1 MSLAKIFAKPNPTEN
16 AEHLA
21 LADWLRIV
29 EKQIDGFWWTTIP
42 LGGGGKIR
50 GGQIK
55 AAGARKGTP
64 DVLCIWKGRP
74 FFIELK
80 RRKGGK
86 VTPEQRDCHKQIL
99 KAGGGVYVAYGWT
112 AARDFIETAID
123 QINRN
128 NLGHGL

>member
-1 MSLAKIFAKPNPTEN
+1 MSLAKLLSKPIPSEQT
-16 AEHLA
+16 EHLA
-21 LADWLRIV
+21 LADWLRLV
-29 EKQIDGFWWTTIP
+29 EKSLDGFWWTTIP
-42 LGGGGKIR
+42 LGGGGKVR

-74 FFIELK
+74 IFIELK
-80 RRKGGK
+80 RKVGGR
-86 VTPEQRDCHKQIL
+86 VSPEQRECHNKIL
-99 KAGGGVYVAYGWT
+99 KAGGGVYVAHGWA